1 MLREGLFL
9 LSSEKR
15 LMRDFTILLLA
26 VVGLAFLAAQ
36 ATVKATEWL
45 VPAAQNSLA
54 IARAPAQPETRNYTI
69 TRSVL
74 DDPVIT
80 GSIGSASRKE
90 NDCRR

>member
-15 LMRDFTILLLA
+15 LMRDFTILFLA

-45 VPAAQNSLA
+45 VPVAQNSLS
-54 IARAPAQPETRNYTI
+54 IARAPAAGETRNYTV

-80 GSIGSASRKE
+80 GSIGPAARKE
-90 NDCRR
+90 IDCRR